1 MKTALVVGL
10 AVVAQAVANTLL
22 SKGMKVI
29 ASMPSFSDG
38 FSLVMLAYALKSPF
52 IWAGI
57 FLLIVFFACFL
68 SAVSWADLSLVLPAT
83 ALGYI
88 LNVFTGNYF
97 LDEPVSPAHWLGSV
111 FIVLGVFLVSLSGA
125 RKDKSERWLPPNSS
139 EPGPGGIAC

>member
-1 MKTALVVGL
+1 MKTTFVISL
-10 AVVAQAVANTLL
+10 AVITQAVANTLL

-38 FSLVMLAYALKSPF
+38 FSLMMLAYALKSPF

-57 FLLIVFFACFL
+57 VLLIVFFACFL

-97 LDEPVSPAHWLGSV
+97 LDEPVSQAHWFGSV
-111 FIVLGVFLVSLSGA
+111 LIVLGVFLVSLSGA
-125 RKDKSERWLPPNSS
+125 KKDKAGDPLPKSG
-139 EPGPGGIAC
+139 EPGPEGVAC